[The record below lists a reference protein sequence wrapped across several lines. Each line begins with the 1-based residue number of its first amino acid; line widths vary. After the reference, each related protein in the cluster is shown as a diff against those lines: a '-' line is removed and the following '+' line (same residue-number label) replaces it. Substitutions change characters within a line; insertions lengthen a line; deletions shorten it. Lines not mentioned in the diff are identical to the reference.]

1 MFISGKKILLLLLQN
16 RAKGE
21 FHLVRFSKAACLQR
35 VRRGLRVSPDFAR
48 KYHWLGIVEK
58 MGFPLPPAPLGFLHE
73 FDSTP

>member
-35 VRRGLRVSPDFAR
+35 VRRGLRVSPDPSGDL
-48 KYHWLGIVEK
+48 LGSITGLE
-58 MGFPLPPAPLGFLHE
+58 L
-73 FDSTP
+73 